1 MSMGAVGAWATAA
14 GLRIFVPDATSPA
27 QKSTIQSDKAKQLL
41 QTIGKD
47 PLALDT
53 GKMASAKLRPRFKDF
68 NPEQVSPT
76 QLGKISTFLKDNG
89 LIDTFTAS
97 LMLNAGEDFDKF
109 GAQTKP
115 DDNFNALEY
124 FATQI
129 NTIQDRNLKNDQYS
143 NYMVP
148 AYKKAINVL
157 QNLQQFGSTG
167 AAVTVNT
174 RA

>member
-1 MSMGAVGAWATAA
+1 MSMGTVGAWASAA
-14 GLRIFVPDATSPA
+14 GLKIFVKDGAPA
-27 QKSTIQSDKAKQLL
+27 QQNKIQSEKAQQLL
-41 QTIGKD
+41 RTVGKD

-53 GKMASAKLRPRFKDF
+53 GKMAAAKMRSKFKDF
-68 NPEQVSPT
+68 NPEQVSPA
-76 QLGKISTFLKDNG
+76 QLGKISTFLKENG

-97 LMLNAGEDFDKF
+97 LLLNAGQDFDKF
-109 GAQTKP
+109 GVQKNT
-115 DDNFNALEY
+115 DDKFNAMEY

-129 NTIQDRNLKNDQYS
+129 TTIQDRAMKKDVYS

-167 AAVTVNT
+167 AAVTVDT
-174 RA
+174 KA

>member
-1 MSMGAVGAWATAA
+1 MSMGTVGAWASAA
-14 GLRIFVPDATSPA
+14 GLKIFVKDGSPA
-27 QKSTIQSDKAKQLL
+27 QQSKIQSEKARQLL
-41 QTIGKD
+41 REVGKD
-47 PLALDT
+47 PLALDL
-53 GKMASAKLRPRFKDF
+53 GKMAAAKLRPKFKDF
-68 NPEQVSPT
+68 DPEQVTPT

-97 LMLNAGEDFDKF
+97 LMLNAGEEFDKF
-109 GAQTKP
+109 GVQKNP
-115 DDNFNALEY
+115 DDKFNALEY

-129 NTIQDRNLKNDQYS
+129 TTIQDRAMKKDVYS
-143 NYMVP
+143 NYMIP

-174 RA
+174 KA

>member
-1 MSMGAVGAWATAA
+1 MSMGTVGSWATAA
-14 GLRIFVPDATSPA
+14 GLKIFVKDATPA
-27 QKSTIQSDKAKQLL
+27 AKSKIQSDKAKQLL
-41 QTIGKD
+41 RTIGKD
-47 PLALDT
+47 PLAIDT
-53 GKMASAKLRPRFKDF
+53 IKMASAKLRPKFKDF
-68 NPEQVSPT
+68 NPEQVTPS

-97 LMLNAGEDFDKF
+97 LMLNAGEEFDKF
-109 GAQTKP
+109 GIQKKP
-115 DDNFNALEY
+115 DDKFNALEY

-129 NTIQDRNLKNDQYS
+129 NTIQERSLKKDVYS

-174 RA
+174 KA

>member
-1 MSMGAVGAWATAA
+1 MSMGSVGAWASAA
-14 GLRIFVPDATSPA
+14 GLKIFLKDGAPA
-27 QKSTIQSDKAKQLL
+27 QQSKIKSEKAQQILR
-41 QTIGKD
+41 TVGKD

-53 GKMASAKLRPRFKDF
+53 GKMAAAKMRSKFKDF
-68 NPEQVSPT
+68 NPEQVSPA

-89 LIDTFTAS
+89 LIDTFTSS
-97 LMLNAGEDFDKF
+97 LLLNAGEEFDKF
-109 GAQTKP
+109 GVQKNT
-115 DDNFNALEY
+115 DDKFNALEY

-129 NTIQDRNLKNDQYS
+129 ATIQDRAMNRDVYS

-148 AYKKAINVL
+148 AYKKALNVL

-174 RA
+174 KA